1 MSPVKSPA
9 ASLAVFVTVAAA
21 CAVFGQVKPA
31 PGCQFM
37 SVPAANFGNYDP
49 ADPSDTVT
57 SDTFTVK
64 CGGGI
69 DETISASTG
78 ANSSDYNNRLMRGGD
93 GNDTLRYQL
102 YIDSARTIVW
112 GDGTGNTSPIIAVE
126 NGAFNDHTIYASMP
140 AGQNGGIGT
149 YSDTITITILP

>member
-1 MSPVKSPA
+1 MSPVKSLA
-9 ASLAVFVTVAAA
+9 LSLAVITALAAT
-21 CAVFGQVKPA
+21 CAVFGQTTLTR
-31 PGCQFM
+31 GCQFV
-37 SVPAANFGNYDP
+37 SVPVVNFGNYDP
-49 ADPSDTVT
+49 ADRSDTVT

-64 CGGGI
+64 CNGNQ
-69 DETISASTG
+69 DETITASTG
-78 ANSSDYNNRLMRGGD
+78 ANSGDYNNRLMRGGD

-112 GDGTGNTSPIIAVE
+112 GDGSGNTSAIIGHE